1 MQKTRLF
8 TKVSAIL
15 LAGGIGSRMNSQ
27 TPKQFLQLAEK
38 PIARY
43 SFDIFSAM
51 SEIDEIIVVCLPEYR
66 DLFESFLHPL
76 PNAVSRL
83 NKHLTFALPGERRQ
97 DSVYNGLMEAS
108 QDSHFICIHD
118 AARPFIDE
126 ALVRR
131 ALDAGFAHGAATV
144 GMPVKFT
151 VKQSDKHHFVHSTP
165 DRAYIW
171 EIQTPQVIRKDIL
184 QEGFNYA
191 NKNHLTVTDDVS
203 LVELLGKEVKLV
215 EGSHINLKI
224 TVPTDLMIAQN
235 YLSPF

>member
-1 MQKTRLF
+1 MQKTLSSN
-8 TKVSAIL
+8 KISAIL
-15 LAGGIGSRMNSQ
+15 LAGGIGTRMNSQ
-27 TPKQFLQLAEK
+27 KPKQFLHLAEK

-43 SFDIFSAM
+43 SFDIFFAM

-66 DLFESFLHPL
+66 DLFEVPS
-76 PNAVSRL
+76 
-83 NKHLTFALPGERRQ
+83 NKRLTFAWPGERRQ
-97 DSVYNGLMEAS
+97 DSVYNGLMKAS

-131 ALDAGFAHGAATV
+131 ALDAGLIHGAATV

-171 EIQTPQVIRKDIL
+171 EIQTPQVIRKDL
-184 QEGFNYA
+184 LHEGFDYA
-191 NKNHLTVTDDVS
+191 NQNQLTVTDDVS

-235 YLSPF
+235 YFSPF

>member
-1 MQKTRLF
+1 MQKTRSF

-66 DLFESFLHPL
+66 DLFEILSD
-76 PNAVSRL
+76 
-83 NKHLTFALPGERRQ
+83 KHLTFALPGERRQ

-108 QDSHFICIHD
+108 HDSNFICIHD

-151 VKQSDKHHFVHSTP
+151 VKQSDKHHFVRSTP

-171 EIQTPQVIRKDIL
+171 EIQTPQVIMKDL
-184 QEGFNYA
+184 LHQGFNYA

-224 TVPTDLMIAQN
+224 TVPTDLMTAQN